1 MIPVESV
8 IQKLVNEFEFVV
20 IPGFGALLSRQVPAF
35 YDDNSGSFA
44 PPSKR
49 LAFNEY
55 VKLDDGLLANYISR
69 HEKVS
74 HTDALT
80 YINSYTGTLRENLDK
95 SGVAR
100 IEGIGS
106 FVSNAE
112 GKLVFEPGSENYFKD
127 DWYGFHKIDVNPV
140 EPRTLIK
147 PALTTE
153 DTEVVY
159 LDSEEENEVAVKRHW
174 GRWAAAAMISGLL
187 VYFSFFLVTGNAENK
202 SNLNPFSYF
211 HSSKKQELVPVKVD
225 APKVEA
231 PAVVVEEKTIQPDS
245 LSLTDAETKPVEVA
259 IPVVE
264 LAKTSNISEKRYFL
278 IAGAFKGT
286 RQAGV
291 LLEEMKAKGYP
302 NAILIPADEFSNKVK
317 VAVEGFNEEGEA
329 YAASSKLKAVIGEKG
344 WVYHK
349 K

>member
-35 YDDNSGSFA
+35 YDKNSGVFA

-80 YINSYTGTLRENLDK
+80 YINGYTGALRENLDK

-106 FVSNAE
+106 FVSNDE

-127 DWYGFHKIDVNPV
+127 DWYGFHKIGVKPF
-140 EPRTLIK
+140 EPHTFAK
-147 PALTTE
+147 PTLTTE

-159 LDSEEENEVAVKRHW
+159 LDSENELEVSGKGNW
-174 GRWAAAAMISGLL
+174 GRWAAAAVVSGLL

-211 HSSKKQELVPVKVD
+211 HSSKKQEVVAVKAD
-225 APKVEA
+225 APKVQAA
-231 PAVVVEEKTIQPDS
+231 PVVVKEEVVKPDS
-245 LSLTDAETKPVEVA
+245 ISSTPAEAKPVEDAVG
-259 IPVVE
+259 VE
-264 LAKTSNISEKRYFL
+264 PTKASDISGKKYFL
-278 IAGAFKGT
+278 IAGAFKGS

-291 LLEEMKAKGYP
+291 LLEEMKIKGYP
-302 NAILIPADEFSNKVK
+302 NAILIPADEFSKKVK
-317 VAVEGFNEEGEA
+317 VAVEGFNKEEDA
-329 YAASSKLKAVIGEKG
+329 YAASSQLKSVIGEKG